1 MLVGSIFAVA
11 TADAANGAT
20 VEAETQGVFEL
31 TKLSAR
37 AWVAGNL
44 IYWDDAAKLMTE
56 KPIGMTAALAMIG
69 EQPRI
74 GGVRAIR

>member
-44 IYWDDAAKLMTE
+44 IYWDR
-56 KPIGMTAALAMIG
+56 P
-69 EQPRI
+69 
-74 GGVRAIR
+74 

>member
-44 IYWDDAAKLMTE
+44 IYWDDAAKLMTNVSTSNTT
-56 KPIGMTAALAMIG
+56 PS
-69 EQPRI
+69 
-74 GGVRAIR
+74 RASADRGHERGFCES